1 MFITAL
7 FTIAKTWEQINVH
20 PIDGGMNKEDVVQIH
35 NGIILSHKKEWN
47 NPTCSNMER
56 PRDCY
61 TEWSKSNREKQILYG
76 ITCRWNLKHLYK

>member
-35 NGIILSHKKEWN
+35 NGIILSH
-47 NPTCSNMER
+47 
-56 PRDCY
+56 
-61 TEWSKSNREKQILYG
+61 
-76 ITCRWNLKHLYK
+76 